1 MRKETEGSAS
11 FFEKKPGRPRS
22 KKLLVLRALA
32 TAVKNPAVNRS
43 FFASPGGAPFFSKK
57 EALAFLSGKSW
68 MPSFAGMT
76 GESGAAAL

>member
-1 MRKETEGSAS
+1 MRTEKEGSAS
-11 FFEKKPGRPRS
+11 FFEKKEA

-43 FFASPGGAPFFSKK
+43 FFASFFSNK

>member
-1 MRKETEGSAS
+1 
-11 FFEKKPGRPRS
+11 
-22 KKLLVLRALA
+22 LA
-32 TAVKNPAVNRS
+32 TAVKNPAEKRS

>member
-1 MRKETEGSAS
+1 MRKEKEGSAS

-32 TAVKNPAVNRS
+32 TAVKNPAVNKS
-43 FFASPGGAPFFSKK
+43 FFASFCSKK
-57 EALAFLSGKSW
+57 EALAFLSGRSW